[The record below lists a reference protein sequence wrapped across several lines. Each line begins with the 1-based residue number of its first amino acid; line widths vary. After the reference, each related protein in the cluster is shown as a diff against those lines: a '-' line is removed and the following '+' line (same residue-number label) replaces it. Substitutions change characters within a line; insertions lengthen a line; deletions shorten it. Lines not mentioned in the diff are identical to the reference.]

1 MSDSVA
7 SVLRCHEKSF
17 GFSTI
22 RAEIAVSRP
31 HQEGCHQPTFTR
43 GGDPSR
49 IAGLSQGAHISADTM
64 LDRRLHMVNGQLRT
78 GGVVDRALLTAF
90 LEVARQ
96 RFVAP
101 ECASL
106 AYVDRELPAR
116 GAKVRKLLPPMTLAR
131 MLQAAT
137 VVPSDR
143 ALDVAGGSGY
153 GAAILAAMG
162 AKVVLLESDAGAA
175 EAAKA
180 ELHGRANVV
189 VVVGALDR
197 GAADLGPFDLIV
209 VEGAFG
215 VSPDSLLASLADPG
229 RLVGVDAS
237 SEPSQTVLYEKAGGA
252 VGRRVLFETKADLL
266 DGFQPRVSFA
276 F

>member
-1 MSDSVA
+1 
-7 SVLRCHEKSF
+7 
-17 GFSTI
+17 
-22 RAEIAVSRP
+22 
-31 HQEGCHQPTFTR
+31 
-43 GGDPSR
+43 
-49 IAGLSQGAHISADTM
+49 M
-64 LDRRLHMVNGQLRT
+64 LDRRVHMVNGQLRA
-78 GGVVDRALLTAF
+78 GGVVDKAVLAAF

-101 ECASL
+101 RHASL
-106 AYVDRELPAR
+106 AYLDRELPAR
-116 GAKVRKLLPPMTLAR
+116 GAKVRRLLAPMVLAR

-137 VVPSDR
+137 VVAGDR

-180 ELHGRANVV
+180 ELHNRANVT
-189 VVVGALDR
+189 VVVGPLDS
-197 GAADLGPFDLIV
+197 GAAALGPFDLII

-215 VSPDSLLASLADPG
+215 VFPDSLIALIADPG

-237 SEPSQTVLYEKAGGA
+237 SEPSQAVVYEIKGG
-252 VGRRVLFETKADLL
+252 GISRRALFETKADLL
-266 DGFQPRVSFA
+266 DGFRPRVSFA

>member
-1 MSDSVA
+1 LGRAPLILTAKRVA
-7 SVLRCHEKSF
+7 FLDPE
-17 GFSTI
+17 
-22 RAEIAVSRP
+22 AA
-31 HQEGCHQPTFTR
+31 R
-43 GGDPSR
+43 GGDASR

-78 GGVVDRALLTAF
+78 AGVVDRALLAAF

-137 VVPSDR
+137 VVPGDR

-153 GAAILAAMG
+153 GAATSSL
-162 AKVVLLESDAGAA
+162 S
-175 EAAKA
+175 KA
-180 ELHGRANVV
+180 HSG
-189 VVVGALDR
+189 
-197 GAADLGPFDLIV
+197 
-209 VEGAFG
+209 
-215 VSPDSLLASLADPG
+215 SPRTIFSPCLPIRDDWSASTPPRRRRKLSFTR
-229 RLVGVDAS
+229 RLVGRS
-237 SEPSQTVLYEKAGGA
+237 AGGCCSRPRRTSWTA
-252 VGRRVLFETKADLL
+252 FGR
-266 DGFQPRVSFA
+266 G
-276 F
+276 